1 MTQFQNQIL
10 HFVQDGNSTSVILS
24 SRLCENSLGALRRC
38 SGRTDKYSIFNETTA
53 FVVRLSRTMN
63 AVFTQS
69 GRAKNLPRSYL
80 VQYSHYPQNESLPQS
95 SKHLLESNHII

>member
-1 MTQFQNQIL
+1 M
-10 HFVQDGNSTSVILS
+10 LS
-24 SRLCENSLGALRRC
+24 ARPCENSLGALRRC

-69 GRAKNLPRSYL
+69 GEAKNLPLAGREMDRNRRA
-80 VQYSHYPQNESLPQS
+80 VADFAGAERRD
-95 SKHLLESNHII
+95 